1 MGGLAAIGARLMWD
15 RNPWGGRLPT
25 AYGGSLEIGVRN
37 TSPETSYLTF
47 TGAAEVRWYFVRSLG
62 ISFVP
67 VRVEGG
73 PKVRGIATEDTA
85 PGVRGSPPGQYYLQ
99 AGSRLGVVLSA
110 GMIDVLVQAPTLAWQ
125 ASPFNTGEILSLSL
139 GFRVAP
145 NE

>member
-73 PKVRGIATEDTA
+73 PKVRGISTDDTA